1 MIHSLMP
8 TLIFLAGA
16 IISWS
21 AHARDDAYLA
31 ELIAH
36 ARDLDL
42 SSDPQWRALMHYRD
56 DRFGTGVT
64 SEADDPLFF
73 NDPRGAV
80 DPQGELEATLASF
93 FAEDV
98 SGAKEEHPQCAFV
111 ARFHWLKEK
120 LDFDAERLPRQPC
133 ERFWNWYRRINPA
146 GVTLIFPTA
155 YMNNPSSMFG
165 HTLIRIDAPDQTEK
179 TRLLA
184 YAINYGAATGNDG
197 GLLFAVKGL
206 TGAYPGFYSI
216 SPYYKK
222 VREYSDLEN
231 RDIWEYQLRLNP
243 EEIRRLVMH
252 VWELRGIHF
261 DYYFFDE
268 NCSYELLTLLDVAR
282 PSLGLAEEFSVYVIP
297 VDTIRVI
304 KERGLVEQVTF
315 RPAAS
320 TRLRHGASSLASPLQ
335 PLAAGLAERTVALE
349 DPRVTGL
356 TGAEAAGVIGVSYD
370 YLQYEYLA
378 GRRTREDA
386 APLSLQLL
394 QARSRIEGTVPGG
407 PVPTPQV
414 RPDQGHPTALV
425 EVAAGKESN
434 RPFLSLRAR
443 PAYHELL
450 DSPDGYV
457 DGAQINFLDLRLKYF
472 TDNHRFVVDDATLVD
487 ILSLSP
493 RDRFF
498 HPTSWMMRAGWARLP
513 TTRAANTG
521 ELTFQLQGGAG
532 LTRQP
537 GQRSL
542 LFLLCKAALDA
553 NGDLGRGYAAGAG
566 AEGGLVLD
574 FTPAWRVGLRGD
586 YLRFGIGETY
596 RRRGIMLEQRFYLD
610 SRHMLG
616 FSLKSEQAGSE
627 TRRSGSLSWSYFF

>member
-1 MIHSLMP
+1 MVYLSIPVLV
-8 TLIFLAGA
+8 FLAA
-16 IISWS
+16 VIISWP
-21 AHARDDAYLA
+21 AYARDDAYLA
-31 ELIAH
+31 ELIVYAH
-36 ARDLDL
+36 DLEL
-42 SSDPQWRALMHYRD
+42 YRDPQWLALVHYRD

-80 DPQGELEATLASF
+80 DPQRELEATLAGF
-93 FAEDV
+93 FAEEV
-98 SGAKEEHPQCAFV
+98 SGAKQEHPQCAFV
-111 ARFHWLKEK
+111 ARYTWLKEK
-120 LDFDAERLPRQPC
+120 LQFDTGRLPRQPC

-165 HTLIRIDAPDQTEK
+165 HTLLRIDAPGQTEK

-184 YAINYGAATGNDG
+184 YAINYGADTGSDG

-216 SPYYKK
+216 APYYTK

-231 RDIWEYQLRLNP
+231 RDIWEYQLRLGP
-243 EEIRRLVMH
+243 EEIQRLVMH

-282 PSLGLAEEFSVYVIP
+282 PGLGLAKKFPVYVIP

-304 KERGLVEQVTF
+304 KERELVEHVTF

-335 PLAAGLAERTVALE
+335 PLAAGLADRTVALE
-349 DPRVTGL
+349 DPRITDL
-356 TGAEAAGVIGVSYD
+356 TDTDAAGVLDVSYD

-394 QARSRIEGTVPGG
+394 QTRSRLEQPDPGG
-407 PVPTPQV
+407 SVPTPEV
-414 RPDQGHPTALV
+414 RPDQGHPTALAAV
-425 EVAAGKESN
+425 GAGKESN
-434 RPFLSLRAR
+434 RPFLSFRLR

-457 DGAQINFLDLRLKYF
+457 DGAQINFLDLTLKYF
-472 TDNHRFVVDDATLVD
+472 TDNHRLMVDDATLVD

-498 HPTSWMMRAGWARLP
+498 HPISWMVHAGWANLP
-513 TTRAANTG
+513 TPRAANTG

-532 LTRQP
+532 VTGQP
-537 GQRSL
+537 GTGNLIYL
-542 LFLLCKAALDA
+542 LGKAAFDA
-553 NGDLGRGYAAGAG
+553 NGDLDKGYAAGAG
-566 AEGGLVLD
+566 VEAGFVMDLGS
-574 FTPAWRVGLRGD
+574 AWRIGLTGD
-586 YLRFGIGETY
+586 FLRFGIGDTY
-596 RRRGIMLEQRFYLD
+596 TRRTVALEPRFYVNA
-610 SRHMLG
+610 RHMLG
-616 FSLKSEQAGSE
+616 LSLKSEQAGSE
-627 TRRSGSLSWSYFF
+627 TRRSGLLSWSYFF

>member
-1 MIHSLMP
+1 M
-8 TLIFLAGA
+8 LILVFLAVVV
-16 IISWS
+16 ISWP

-31 ELIAH
+31 ELIED
-36 ARDLDL
+36 ARKLML
-42 SSDPQWRALMHYRD
+42 SSDPQWLALVHYRN
-56 DRFGTGVT
+56 DRLGSGVT

-80 DPQGELEATLASF
+80 DPQRELEATLATF
-93 FAEDV
+93 FAEEV
-98 SGAKEEHPQCAFV
+98 SGAKQEHPQCAFV
-111 ARFHWLKEK
+111 ARYTWLKGK
-120 LDFDAERLPRQPC
+120 LQFDAGRLPRQPC

-165 HTLIRIDAPDQTEK
+165 HTLLRIDAPGQTEK

-184 YAINYGAATGNDG
+184 YAINYGADTGSDG

-206 TGAYPGFYSI
+206 TGVYPGFYSI
-216 SPYYKK
+216 APYYKK

-231 RDIWEYQLRLNP
+231 RDIWEYQLRLSP

-282 PSLGLAEEFSVYVIP
+282 PGLGLAEEFPVYVIP

-304 KERGLVEQVTF
+304 RDRGLVEHVTF

-320 TRLRHGASSLASPLQ
+320 TRLRHGVSSLASPLQ
-335 PLAAGLAERTVALE
+335 LLAAGLADRTVALE
-349 DPRVTGL
+349 DPRITGL
-356 TGAEAAGVIGVSYD
+356 ADTDAPGVLDVSYD

-394 QARSRIEGTVPGG
+394 QMRSRLEQPDPVG
-407 PVPTPQV
+407 PVPSPEV
-414 RPDQGHPTALV
+414 RPEQGHPTVLAAV
-425 EVAAGKESN
+425 GAGKESN
-434 RPFLSLRAR
+434 RPFLSFRVR

-457 DGAQINFLDLRLKYF
+457 DGAQINFLDLTLKYF
-472 TDNHRFVVDDATLVD
+472 TDNHRLVVDDATFVD

-498 HPTSWMMRAGWARLP
+498 RPISWMVRAGWARLP

-521 ELTFQLQGGAG
+521 DLTFQLQGGAG
-532 LTRQP
+532 VTRRP

-542 LFLLCKAALDA
+542 LFVLGKTALEA

-566 AEGGLVLD
+566 VEGGLVLNINS
-574 FTPAWRVGLRGD
+574 AWRVGLLGD

-596 RRRGIMLEQRFYLD
+596 TRRSVALEQRVYLD
-610 SRHMLG
+610 SRNMLG
-616 FSLKSEQAGSE
+616 FSLRSEQAGSE

>member
-1 MIHSLMP
+1 MP
-8 TLIFLAGA
+8 ILIFLAA
-16 IISWS
+16 VIISWPV
-21 AHARDDAYLA
+21 HARDDAYLA
-31 ELIAH
+31 ELIGH
-36 ARDLDL
+36 ARDLGL
-42 SSDPQWRALMHYRD
+42 SNDPQWHALVHYRD

-73 NDPRGAV
+73 NDPRGTV
-80 DPQGELEATLASF
+80 DPQRELEATLAAF
-93 FAEDV
+93 FAEEV
-98 SGAKEEHPQCAFV
+98 SSAKEEHPQCAFV
-111 ARFHWLKEK
+111 ARYDWLKEK
-120 LDFDAERLPRQPC
+120 LAFDAGRLPRQPC

-155 YMNNPSSMFG
+155 YLNNPSSMFG

-184 YAINYGAATGNDG
+184 YAINYGASTGSDG

-206 TGAYPGFYSI
+206 TGVYPGFYSI
-216 SPYYKK
+216 SPYYQK

-231 RDIWEYQLRLNP
+231 RDIWEYQLRLSP

-282 PSLGLAEEFSVYVIP
+282 PGLGLAGEFSVYVIP

-304 KERGLVEQVTF
+304 EERGLVEQVTY

-335 PLAAGLAERTVALE
+335 PLAKGLADRNVALE
-349 DPRVTGL
+349 DPSVMGL
-356 TGAEAAGVIGVSYD
+356 TDAEAAGVIDVAYD

-378 GRRTREDA
+378 GRRTREDS
-386 APLSLQLL
+386 APLSIQLL
-394 QARSRIEGTVPGG
+394 QARSRVATPDPGDA
-407 PVPTPQV
+407 VPTPEV

-425 EVAAGKESN
+425 AVGAGKESN
-434 RPFLSLRAR
+434 RPFLSFRTR

-450 DSPDGYV
+450 DSPEGYV
-457 DGAQINFLDLRLKYF
+457 DGAQINFLDLTLKYF
-472 TDNHRFVVDDATLVD
+472 SDNHRLVVDDATLVD

-493 RDRFF
+493 RERFF
-498 HPTSWMMRAGWARLP
+498 RPTSWMVRAGWARLP

-532 LTRQP
+532 VTKQP
-537 GQRSL
+537 GQRN
-542 LFLLCKAALDA
+542 LFFVLGKAALEA
-553 NGDLGRGYAAGAG
+553 NGDLDRGYAAGAG
-566 AEGGLVLD
+566 VEGGLTLH
-574 FTPAWRVGLRGD
+574 FNPAWSLGLRGD
-586 YLRFGIGETY
+586 YLRFGIGEAYTW
-596 RRRGIMLEQRFYLD
+596 RAIALEQRLYLNP
-610 SRHMLG
+610 RNMLA
-616 FSLKSEQAGSE
+616 FSLKSEQAASE